1 MSGDWLL
8 SASELGASWSRQ
20 LGKEFGSRGTVP
32 VIDEKSWCKE
42 ATALTEKLK
51 SVAGSSGAIVSL
63 KNQVEQGSSHTITEQ
78 VWQATGAG
86 EFVTVFGDAVATC
99 DGKSWTTSES
109 EKFSFTALSSPT
121 VGDAAGA
128 GSSTILTTE
137 NDSTSEW
144 VARMTVV
151 RIGDVVVQMRELDV
165 HPSGAE
171 PALTV
176 EEWNDTVRL
185 AVQKVE
191 KSIAGN

>member
-1 MSGDWLL
+1 M
-8 SASELGASWSRQ
+8 
-20 LGKEFGSRGTVP
+20 
-32 VIDEKSWCKE
+32 IDEKSWCEE
-42 ATALTEKLK
+42 ATTLTEQLK
-51 SVAGSSGAIVSL
+51 SVAGTSGAIASL
-63 KNQVEQGSSHTITEQ
+63 KNKVEQGSSHTVTEQ
-78 VWQATGAG
+78 VWQGTGAS
-86 EFVTVFGDAVATC
+86 EFVTVFGDAVVAC
-99 DGKSWTTSES
+99 DGKSWATSES
-109 EKFSFTALSSPT
+109 EKFSFASLDMPT
-121 VGDAAGA
+121 VGDAAAA

-137 NDSTSEW
+137 KDSTSEW